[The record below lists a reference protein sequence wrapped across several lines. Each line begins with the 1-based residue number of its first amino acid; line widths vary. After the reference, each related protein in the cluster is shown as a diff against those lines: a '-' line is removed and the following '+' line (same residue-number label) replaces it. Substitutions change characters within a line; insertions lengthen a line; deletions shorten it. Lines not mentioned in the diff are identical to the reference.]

1 VSRSTPVLEESV
13 KRPRSLTIYS
23 IVVWITKFIPLFAVY
38 KFFEYINA
46 KGRLDFYLGL
56 NLRDIR
62 DYLYVY
68 VAASL
73 LTLIITIF
81 LFYRKKWALQV
92 YFFLKTVEV
101 HCLLMALPTL
111 VYGLQR
117 GLGIKFGLWFHLS
130 AWTFVL
136 ASNLIFPLIY
146 FTYKKYYK

>member
-1 VSRSTPVLEESV
+1 VEESI
-13 KRPRSLTIYS
+13 KRPHSLTIYS
-23 IVVWITKFIPLFAVY
+23 IVVWITKFIPLYAVY
-38 KFFEYINA
+38 QFFDYIGQ

-68 VAASL
+68 VAASI
-73 LTLIITIF
+73 LTLFITIF
-81 LFYRKKWALQV
+81 LYLRKKWALSV

-117 GLGIKFGLWFHLS
+117 GLGIKYGLTFHVS
-130 AWTFVL
+130 TWGFVL
-136 ASNLIFPLIY
+136 ASNLVFPLIY
-146 FTYKKYYK
+146 YTYKKHYK